1 MKGEAELFLF
11 VGNTYSCL
19 QKKLES
25 AKNLLLSINKFNK
38 VAWLCINYNLFK
50 NEIKK
55 LREFHLNATKAAKE
69 KNNLG

>member
-25 AKNLLLSINKFNK
+25 VKNLLLIINKFNK
-38 VAWLCINYNLFK
+38 VAWLCTNYNLSK

-55 LREFHLNATKAAKE
+55 LRDFHLNATKAAKK